1 MEAFEGK
8 KIKINHCLKVEI
20 IQIFHQQI

>member
-8 KIKINHCLKVEI
+8 KIKINHRLKVEI